1 MINNIEIQEPK
12 IANWVVYF
20 AVVTNTIGMMS
31 TDIHLP
37 VLDEIRRDLNTSYFA
52 AQLILVV
59 FYVVGIIARVTL
71 GPLSDAYG
79 RRKIFMLALDIQIV
93 GQAMQAFAPNIE
105 IMILGRVIQALAS
118 GGLTILISA
127 IISDVYS
134 GYQKTKMLSINEFI
148 QPLGFVLAPIIGGIL
163 ATYYGWRSGFIFL
176 LINLVIARIVMMFAL
191 IETNFQLVSPSFA
204 TAFRDYRKIF
214 SSKQFLCYSMI
225 MGFSV
230 VSYMSYVVVSSYIY
244 MTLFGL
250 STKEFM
256 IYQAIPLMCQAL
268 IAFSYTKFKIKLS
281 RMLQTGVFIMS
292 VVGILSI
299 FIIRDI
305 IEFSPNNIL
314 TCMVMICFALGMI
327 FPVSMKSALDLFP
340 HTKGTAASAIV
351 VTRGILSGIGMLIA
365 GYFHIYS
372 KNILFSIFVVSAVC
386 SLGFWIYLHQLNKQ
400 IRYY

>member
-1 MINNIEIQEPK
+1 MINNIKPQEPK

-37 VLDEIRRDLNTSYFA
+37 VLHEISKDLNTSYFA
-52 AQLILVV
+52 TQLILVV

-79 RRKIFMLALDIQIV
+79 RRKIFMLALDVQII

-105 IMILGRVIQALAS
+105 IMLSGRVIQALAS

-134 GYQKTKMLSINEFI
+134 GYKKTKMLSINEFI
-148 QPLGFVLAPIIGGIL
+148 QPLGFVLAPIIGGIF

-176 LINLVIARIVMMFAL
+176 LFNLVVARLVMMFVL
-191 IETNFQLVSPSFA
+191 VETNFQLISPSFV
-204 TAFRDYRKIF
+204 TAFRDYKKIF

-225 MGFSV
+225 MGFTV
-230 VSYMSYVVVSSYIY
+230 ASYMSYVVVSSYIY
-244 MTLFGL
+244 MTYFGL

-256 IYQAIPLMCQAL
+256 VYQSIPLICQAF
-268 IAFSYTKFKIKLS
+268 IAFSYTKFRIKLS
-281 RMLQTGVFIMS
+281 HMLRIGI
-292 VVGILSI
+292 VVMVVAGIFSI
-299 FIIRDI
+299 LIVRDI
-305 IEFSPNNIL
+305 VEYSPNNVLI
-314 TCMVMICFALGMI
+314 CMVMICFALGMI
-327 FPVSMKSALDLFP
+327 FPVSMKSALELFP

-351 VTRGILSGIGMLIA
+351 VTRGILSGVGMLIA
-365 GYFHIYS
+365 GYFHLHSRY
-372 KNILFSIFVVSAVC
+372 ILFSIFGLSAFFA
-386 SLGFWIYLHQLNKQ
+386 LGFWLYLQNIFKQ
-400 IRYY
+400 TRY